1 MSLSEPMLVCSR
13 QQRNKE
19 PTYDESAQYE
29 WPLAELNASKRPSG
43 RINDSS
49 DDWSNSRHAR
59 IDATFNLPKQPLPQR
74 LANAPNPVG
83 PAYAAN
89 GRCSLYGQP
98 ITLHAARYDE
108 PPVYG
113 L

>member
-1 MSLSEPMLVCSR
+1 MSLPEPVLVCSW

-29 WPLAELNASKRPSG
+29 WPLAELNALERPSG

-49 DDWSNSRHAR
+49 DDRSNSRHAR
-59 IDATFNLPKQPLPQR
+59 IDAPCNLPEQPLQR
-74 LANAPNPVG
+74 LANAPNSVG

-98 ITLHAARYDE
+98 ITLYAARYDE